1 MLASEK
7 IKMVKEL
14 VAGST
19 KEELIWLNGYINGL
33 IEGST
38 KTGIIN
44 GNGHQTRVAVKKI
57 SLVFGTETGNSKK
70 LAARFALSAK
80 KNGITVKLASL
91 DQYRLTDLSK
101 EEYFFV
107 IISTHGEGEPPAAAK
122 RFYDHIHQDN
132 LQLPRLK
139 YGVLALGDTAY
150 PLFCK
155 TGEDV
160 DLQLKRSGAKQ
171 VVPVQKCD
179 IDFEAAAEEWFNRV
193 LNALE
198 NEQVNHNSI
207 ELSPPVHRPAKKYYK
222 GTVLANINL
231 NDRGSN
237 KETFH
242 IEIGADEPVLY
253 EPGDSLAIIPANKKI
268 IVEAIIKFTG
278 IDRALVIETQKITA
292 TAEELLTK
300 HLNICFLQAATIKK
314 YASITNQDI
323 PGARVDLID
332 LLRNYPVKNAE
343 QFAEVIKILL
353 PIAPR
358 LYSIS
363 SSPASH
369 AGEIHITVSKKQFY
383 VQEEQRYG
391 LCSDF
396 LGELPVDSEVSFY
409 IHKNRNFKLAAG
421 DKDIIMIG
429 PGTGIAPFRSFL
441 AERDST
447 GATGRNWLF
456 FGEQYF
462 TKDFLYQTEIQNH
475 VQAGVLSKIDLAF
488 SRDQPEKVYVQH
500 RMLENAK
507 ELYQWME
514 GGAVFYISG
523 TKDPMSIDVENT
535 LLQIIQEQGKTSAA
549 EARKFLEQ
557 MNDENRYQ
565 KDVY

>member
-1 MLASEK
+1 
-7 IKMVKEL
+7 MVKEL

-33 IEGST
+33 IAVSLEPAMV
-38 KTGIIN
+38 N
-44 GNGHQTRVAVKKI
+44 GNGHQGKVAVKKI

-70 LAARFALSAK
+70 LASQFALSAK
-80 KNGITVKLASL
+80 KKGIAVKLTSL

-122 RFYDHIHQDN
+122 KFYDYIHQDD
-132 LQLPRLK
+132 LQLPGLK
-139 YGVLALGDTAY
+139 YSVLALGDTAY

-171 VVPVQKCD
+171 VVPIQKCD
-179 IDFEAAAEEWFNRV
+179 VDFETAAGEWFNHV
-193 LNALE
+193 LKLLE
-198 NEQVNHNSI
+198 DHQLHSNEIKVTESV
-207 ELSPPVHRPAKKYYK
+207 LKSPGKKYYK
-222 GTVLANINL
+222 GVVLANINL

-242 IEIGADEPVLY
+242 IEIGTDETVLY

-268 IVEAIIKFTG
+268 IVEAIIRLTG
-278 IDRALVIETQKITA
+278 IDRTLLIKTQKETA

-300 HLNICFLQAATIKK
+300 HLNICYLLTSTIKK
-314 YASITNQDI
+314 YASITSQEIPATRMDI
-323 PGARVDLID
+323 ID
-332 LLRNYPVKNAE
+332 LLGNYPVKNAE

-363 SSPASH
+363 SSPATHSR
-369 AGEIHITVSKKQFY
+369 EIHITVSKKQFY
-383 VQEEQRYG
+383 VQEAQRYG

-409 IHKNRNFKLAAG
+409 IHKNRNFKLTAT
-421 DKDIIMIG
+421 DKDMIMIG
-429 PGTGIAPFRSFL
+429 PGTGIASFRSFL
-441 AERDST
+441 AERDVT

-462 TKDFLYQTEIQNH
+462 TTDFLYQTEIQNH
-475 VQAGVLSKIDLAF
+475 VQTGVLTKIDLAF
-488 SRDQPEKVYVQH
+488 SRDQQKKIYVQH
-500 RMLENAK
+500 RMLEKAK
-507 ELYQWME
+507 ELYQWIE
-514 GGAVFYISG
+514 GGAFVYISG
-523 TKDPMSIDVENT
+523 TKDPMSADVENV
-535 LLQIIQEQGKTSAA
+535 LLQIVEEQGKRSTA
-549 EARKFLEQ
+549 EARKFLDQ
-557 MNDENRYQ
+557 MKDENRYQ